1 MVTADGAATE
11 VGDQRSNKRS
21 KRHVIR
27 LAESCK
33 YNNGGGKNASY
44 PNPRPGADVRL
55 WALVFGHECAAIMG
69 DGLVFGGGGSVNIS
83 GSGNNRLQSVALW

>member
-1 MVTADGAATE
+1 MVTADSAATE
-11 VGDQRSNKRS
+11 VGGQRS

-69 DGLVFGGGGSVNIS
+69 DGLVFGGGG
-83 GSGNNRLQSVALW
+83 GGTGA